1 MNTHFRMKKLSK
13 TLAAIA
19 LAIGASVLSSCN
31 TPSSS
36 SSGSAF
42 SFDPPVTQP
51 TNPSSVRVAIST
63 SAQKMYILE
72 GDKVLL
78 ASPVAV
84 GKSATPT
91 PKGTHRI
98 TSKTKFRRRQSQPG
112 RGYPMTYWM
121 SFYSPAYG
129 MHWGFVK
136 PFPCTAGCVRMPL
149 NTARKAFDIVK
160 VGTKVNVATSQ
171 PWDSTI
177 GASLPRLDDSSLP
190 NPPASYMKSNKVFQD
205 AEKGKMWNF

>member
-1 MNTHFRMKKLSK
+1 MKLLPKILAGVTLSVG
-13 TLAAIA
+13 L
-19 LAIGASVLSSCN
+19 SFLSSCSSTPTSN
-31 TPSSS
+31 TP
-36 SSGSAF
+36 GSAF

-51 TNPSSVRVAIST
+51 TNRSAVKVAIST
-63 SAQKMYILE
+63 TAQRMYIVE

-84 GKSATPT
+84 GKSSSPT
-91 PKGTHRI
+91 PSGTHRI

-129 MHWGFVK
+129 MHWGFIK
-136 PFPCTAGCVRMPL
+136 PFPCTAGCIRMPL
-149 NTARKAFDIVK
+149 NTARKAFGIVS
-160 VGTKVNVATSQ
+160 VGTPVNVAATQ

-177 GASLPRLDDSSLP
+177 GKSLPVLDDSPLP
-190 NPPASYMKSNKVFQD
+190 NPPNSYMQSQQVFTD
-205 AEKGKMWNF
+205 AEQGKMWNF

>member
-1 MNTHFRMKKLSK
+1 MNK
-13 TLAAIA
+13 IA
-19 LAIGASVLSSCN
+19 QIITATALTIAASVLSSCSTVN
-31 TPSSS
+31 PKSS

-51 TNPSSVRVAIST
+51 TNRSAVRVAIST

-91 PKGTHRI
+91 PQGTHRI
-98 TSKTKFRRRQSQPG
+98 TAKTKFRRRQSEPG

-149 NTARKAFDIVK
+149 NTARKAFDILS

-171 PWDSTI
+171 PWDATV
-177 GASLPRLDDSSLP
+177 GKSLPRLDDSSLP
-190 NPPASYMKSNKVFQD
+190 NPPASYMKSQKVFQD